1 MEATLASEHRAPGEP
16 SALDAPFE
24 EALET
29 LLAGRSYLYRLG
41 QRLFGDEPDEDLLRE
56 ALSPLALEALGL
68 FVDLEA
74 GEAAAAVRVLD
85 TACASFDARSE
96 AFADDARAE
105 YTRLFLGPGTLPSP
119 PWESAHVSSDR
130 TLFNAATLEVRRFY
144 ASRGFRPREYPHVAD
159 DHLALEL
166 DFLAALSQES
176 LVALRAGD
184 FDSLRALL
192 RDQREFLHAHP
203 MRWVESFVT
212 QMSQS
217 PTKTGKPDPAMP
229 YAAFASLAAAFVAGD
244 AEAVDDI
251 LDALEQPRKPR
262 PTGR

>member
-16 SALDAPFE
+16 SALDASYE

-41 QRLFGDEPDEDLLRE
+41 QRLFGDEPDKALLRE
-56 ALSPLALEALGL
+56 ALSLLALEALGL

-85 TACASFDARSE
+85 AACADFDARSE
-96 AFADDARAE
+96 TFTDDARAE

-130 TLFNAATLEVRRFY
+130 TLFNAVTLEVRRFY
-144 ASRGFRPREYPHVAD
+144 VSKGFRPREYPHVAD

-166 DFLAALSQES
+166 DFLAALSQEC
-176 LVALRAGD
+176 LAALRADD

-203 MRWVESFVT
+203 MRWAESFAR
-212 QMSQS
+212 QIPRS
-217 PTKTGKPDPAMP
+217 PTKTGEPNPSML
-229 YAAFASLAAAFVAGD
+229 YSEFASLAATFIAGD
-244 AEAVDDI
+244 AEALDDM
-251 LDALEQPRKPR
+251 LDALEQSGKPR
-262 PTGR
+262 LTGR